1 MRKWLGTFSTPE
13 AAARAFDQA
22 ARELRGT
29 RAKTNFPLPEE
40 QAGKG
45 GEINCDRE
53 TAVKRRPSKR
63 GVIVDKDDGNVGGM
77 CRGGAGGEGSSC
89 PRNDAPVW
97 EGSCNVSMNGSVS
110 KGELVSARSVNWKEK
125 RDQEQG
131 REEAE
136 ERSAEGSGEDNDGGD
151 DGRKD
156 GREDEDRYA
165 RGWFMNLIS
174 SESACADAENTC
186 WMALDSRESAC
197 VAAKFSNRAA
207 WACAFAEPAYPTPGN
222 HKIMALGTQLAPP
235 VAPEITHGKRLLRE
249 QELVM
254 GGAVDLTA
262 LIGDA
267 PNAPEGADGE
277 PLLDGDSL
285 EEARVTAG
293 ASNLALL
300 VGNTPDA
307 SVMADGE
314 RLLLRDALEEG
325 PVAGTASNLAVVVGD
340 ALEEALGAGG
350 EDDQAELIGDQPEF
364 PNDFPNGFPKGHHF
378 GCAGDRKLARHSGET
393 GEEGGRV
400 GESMKEG
407 EEGMEGDAE
416 WNVVLSHME
425 EVAAAVSSESG
436 NAGGVTVKAVTAEG
450 VTAEGAA
457 EDDDVQTWKEF
468 AARAN
473 ALEETRV
480 TAGRSGEKGE
490 EGERGEKLRKEGEE
504 GVQGDG
510 EKWDAVMSYIE
521 DFSADQSAES
531 GNAGL
536 DGWMLEDLVPLEG
549 LTLEGVAVEGVA
561 PV

>member
-1 MRKWLGTFSTPE
+1 MCSIPLELLRLNRAKLAVYRGHDSRSTHLTTQNQIHFAVDWPQEKSRHNRRRSRRQRSRLSQGAEKKEQAAAAAAAVEEQTALQPQDQQTQQQQLQQQQKQQQQPQQKQQKRKSPPPSTPFPKYRGVRQRKTGQWVAEIEDTANNMRKWLGTFSSPE

-45 GEINCDRE
+45 GEINL
-53 TAVKRRPSKR
+53 
-63 GVIVDKDDGNVGGM
+63 
-77 CRGGAGGEGSSC
+77 
-89 PRNDAPVW
+89 
-97 EGSCNVSMNGSVS
+97 S
-110 KGELVSARSVNWKEK
+110 KGEPVSARSVNWKEK

-136 ERSAEGSGEDNDGGD
+136 KRSAEGSGEENDGGD

-165 RGWFMNLIS
+165 RGCFMNLIS

-186 WMALDSRESAC
+186 RMALDSRESAC
-197 VAAKFSNRAA
+197 VAAEFSNRAA

-254 GGAVDLTA
+254 GGVVDLTA

-277 PLLDGDSL
+277 PLLHGDSL
-285 EEARVTAG
+285 KEAWVTAG

-314 RLLLRDALEEG
+314 RLLLGDALEEG
-325 PVAGTASNLAVVVGD
+325 PVAGTASNLAEVVGD

-364 PNDFPNGFPKGHHF
+364 PNDFPNGFPKGHQF
-378 GCAGDRKLARHSGET
+378 GCAGDRKLAGHSGET

-400 GESMKEG
+400 GESRKEG

-425 EVAAAVSSESG
+425 EVAAAASSESG
-436 NAGGVTVKAVTAEG
+436 NAGVDAWIL
-450 VTAEGAA
+450 
-457 EDDDVQTWKEF
+457 EDIM
-468 AARAN
+468 R
-473 ALEETRV
+473 
-480 TAGRSGEKGE
+480 
-490 EGERGEKLRKEGEE
+490 
-504 GVQGDG
+504 
-510 EKWDAVMSYIE
+510 
-521 DFSADQSAES
+521 
-531 GNAGL
+531 L
-536 DGWMLEDLVPLEG
+536 DG
-549 LTLEGVAVEGVA
+549 
-561 PV
+561 